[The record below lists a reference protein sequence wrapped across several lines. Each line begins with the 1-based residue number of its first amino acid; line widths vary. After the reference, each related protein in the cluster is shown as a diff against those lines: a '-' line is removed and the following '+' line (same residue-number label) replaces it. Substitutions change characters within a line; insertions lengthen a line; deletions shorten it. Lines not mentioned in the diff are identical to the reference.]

1 MRDQKRH
8 KYHWPIAGAV
18 MYKDT
23 TRWNTNNCIL
33 DLQRKISIRNAW
45 RHYHSAVSFIYSM
58 RSRAVCKGTSE
69 EHVKQ
74 ENDGVRFCNAEKD
87 LRKVNSPFLMH
98 SELSGLWILANFMY
112 VIFFQVLKKLLRNAR
127 LNLLLFLF
135 KQNPYAWY
143 FGSYAR
149 PLKICEV
156 CNFGA
161 ITGSLFER

>member
-8 KYHWPIAGAV
+8 KYHSRRCLIQGYNPL
-18 MYKDT
+18 
-23 TRWNTNNCIL
+23 TNNCIL

-45 RHYHSAVSFIYSM
+45 RHNHSAVSFIYSM
-58 RSRAVCKGTSE
+58 RSRAICKGTSE

-87 LRKVNSPFLMH
+87 LGKVNSPFLMH
-98 SELSGLWILANFMY
+98 SELSGLWILANFNF
-112 VIFFQVLKKLLRNAR
+112 FFQVLKKLLRNAR
-127 LNLLLFLF
+127 WNWLLFLF
-135 KQNPYAWY
+135 KQNPYAQY

-161 ITGSLFER
+161 NTGSLFER